1 MSADMPARD
10 RKMRT
15 VAEGLWQQTL
25 AREPGADASRVTEM
39 LFMHIDVGLRRWV
52 GAEGFASLLSR
63 AVAETV
69 ETHPILAHIPDFGVE
84 PAAGDDVPPPRDAVD
99 EPRLDPDAL
108 REAIQSLLVAMTR
121 RLGDIIGDN
130 MAIRLMEQSGT
141 PAPRGTATTE
151 PNELLL

>member
-1 MSADMPARD
+1 MSAGMPARD
-10 RKMRT
+10 RRMRT

-25 AREPGADASRVTEM
+25 AREPEADACRVTEM
-39 LFMHIDVGLRRWV
+39 LFTVIDVGLRRWI

-63 AVAETV
+63 AVAETAKA
-69 ETHPILAHIPDFGVE
+69 HPILACIPDFGVE
-84 PAAGDDVPPPRDAVD
+84 TAGGDDIAPPRQATD
-99 EPRLDPDAL
+99 EAQLDPDAL

-141 PAPRGTATTE
+141 PAPRGTTTTE
-151 PNELLL
+151 PNELSS